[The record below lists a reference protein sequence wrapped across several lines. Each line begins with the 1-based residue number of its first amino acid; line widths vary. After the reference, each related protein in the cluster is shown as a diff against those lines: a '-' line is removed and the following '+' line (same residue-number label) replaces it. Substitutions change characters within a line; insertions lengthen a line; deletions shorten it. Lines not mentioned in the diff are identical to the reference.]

1 MYKDEIPEGETTM
14 DATTLPYRDYKD
26 QQAVLLQQLD
36 TLRAQ
41 VLAHES
47 KATRSGYHWSA
58 TGYLR
63 SIETLLAEAL
73 APFNETQRKE

>member
-1 MYKDEIPEGETTM
+1 MM
-14 DATTLPYRDYKD
+14 NATTVAYSDYKD
-26 QQAVLLQQLD
+26 QQAMLLQQLD

-47 KATRSGYHWSA
+47 KATRSHYHWSA

-73 APFNETQRKE
+73 APFNEAQREE